1 MSTLV
6 TSTAQ
11 IGTIKDAGGNAT
23 AMTIDSSGV
32 VSQPARPSFILLG
45 IPNNIASQATVVWGQ
60 SSFTPGTQSQLN
72 GGFAYDASNGYL
84 TVPKTGLYQ
93 INIVMKIRA
102 AASAELYF
110 NLEGSTDNFSS
121 NHSYFANSSNGYIWI
136 HEFPQTTAGWQT
148 VTIAGVT
155 NLIANEKLRVR
166 QYTSVAVTVPGDD
179 HNGGYW
185 TGFYIG

>member
-1 MSTLV
+1 MASTLKV
-6 TSTAQ
+6 QNIAHTG
-11 IGTIKDAGGNAT
+11 GTT
-23 AMTIDSSGV
+23 AMTVDSSGV
-32 VSQPARPSFILLG
+32 VSQPTRPSFILLG
-45 IPNNIASQATVVWGQ
+45 IPNDIASQETVVWGQ

-93 INIVMKIRA
+93 LNIVMKVRA
-102 AASAELYF
+102 PASSEVYF
-110 NLEGSTDNFSS
+110 NLEGSSDNFST
-121 NHSYFANSSNGYIWI
+121 NHCYFANSSNGYIWI
-136 HEFPQTTAGWQT
+136 HEMPQTTAGWQT

-155 NLIANEKLRVR
+155 NLTANEKLRVK
-166 QYTSVAVTVPGDD
+166 QHTSLSVTVPGDD

>member
-1 MSTLV
+1 MTSTLKV
-6 TSTAQ
+6 QNIAHTG
-11 IGTIKDAGGNAT
+11 GTTGLT
-23 AMTIDSSGV
+23 LDSSGV

-45 IPNNIASQATVVWGQ
+45 IPNDIGSQATVIWGQ

-93 INIVMKIRA
+93 LNIVMKVRTP
-102 AASAELYF
+102 ASSEVYF
-110 NLEGSTDNFSS
+110 KLEGSTDNFST
-121 NHSYFANSSNGYIWI
+121 NYSYFANSSNGYIWI

-155 NLIANEKLRVR
+155 NLTANEKLRVK
-166 QYTSVAVTVPGDD
+166 QHTSLSVTVPGDD